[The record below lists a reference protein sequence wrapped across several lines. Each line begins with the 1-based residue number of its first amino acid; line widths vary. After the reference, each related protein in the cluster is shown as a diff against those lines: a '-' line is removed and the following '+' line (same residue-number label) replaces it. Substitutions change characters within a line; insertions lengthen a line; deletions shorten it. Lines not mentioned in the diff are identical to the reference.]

1 MGSLRNPV
9 GPLPSSIYWRRRA
22 VALCLLALLA
32 ALAVWAVTSG
42 GGSGNGDGKGGAN
55 GDGPAESITPG
66 PSSSGPAISE
76 RPGGRDESG
85 GGDDGGG
92 GNPGGS
98 GGVDGG
104 TDAGG
109 GGEGGSSGGSGGS
122 GGGGGGSGGGGGGE
136 WNGIPVGTSL
146 PRCGPGSV
154 ELKLHSV
161 ENTYAPGEKPEI
173 ELTAENSSGQDCK
186 VDFGAPSAVLTIT
199 SAEGDDPV
207 WASDDCL
214 RDSAGILLRVPA
226 GGTARYTLEWDREP
240 SAPECATPS
249 DRSVKAGTYLVEAEA
264 DGLKTAKTSFV
275 LAKD

>member
-1 MGSLRNPV
+1 M
-9 GPLPSSIYWRRRA
+9 
-22 VALCLLALLA
+22 CLLALLA

-122 GGGGGGSGGGGGGE
+122 GGGGGGSGGGGE